1 MSTQTALAITEVGKP
16 LTKLA
21 LPSHQDAELQDAQ
34 ILVKVTAAGRKFRY
48 LVTH

>member
-16 LTKLA
+16 LAKLA

-34 ILVKVTAAGRKFRY
+34 ILVKVTAAGRKLRFPITY
-48 LVTH
+48 